1 MRAASESPKGY
12 AERMKKASQVG
23 AFFVSAL
30 FTLSANAFCPV
41 PGKLPQ
47 VEVQR
52 VVDGDTLR
60 LKDGRNVRLI
70 GINTPE
76 LGRQGRTAEPF
87 AEAARRRL
95 QALVDASDGRV
106 ALQVGQESKDR
117 YGRTLAHAYDKSGRN
132 LEAQLLAE
140 GLGFLVAVA
149 PNLDLVSCQQSAERA
164 ARDERAGLWRQINVL
179 SPGDIRTG
187 GFALI
192 QGRVQRVDRNG
203 GGVWL
208 EMGDSLV
215 LHISRQDLRNF
226 DLAELN
232 ALKGQNVEARG
243 WVIDRAQRGKVRD
256 GQARWLLPLTGD
268 VMLQR
273 LP

>member
-30 FTLSANAFCPV
+30 CAFSAQAFCPV

-47 VEVQR
+47 LEVQR

-76 LGRQGRTAEPF
+76 LGREGRTAEPF

-95 QALVDASDGRV
+95 QALVDASNGRV
-106 ALQVGQESKDR
+106 MLQLGQESKDR
-117 YGRTLAHAYDKSGRN
+117 YGRTLAHAYDRNGRN

-140 GLGFLVAVA
+140 GLGYLVAVA
-149 PNLDLVSCQQSAERA
+149 PNLDLVDCQLSAEQSARA
-164 ARDERAGLWRQINVL
+164 AKAGLWRQLKVL
-179 SPGDIRTG
+179 SPADIRTG

-192 QGRVQRVDRNG
+192 QGRVQRVEHNG

-215 LHISRQDLRNF
+215 LHISRQNLEAFNLD
-226 DLAELN
+226 EVT
-232 ALKGQNVEARG
+232 ALQGQTVEARG
-243 WVIDRAQRGKVRD
+243 WVVDRAQRGTVRS
-256 GQARWLLPLTGD
+256 GQARWQLSLTGQA
-268 VMLQR
+268 MLQS